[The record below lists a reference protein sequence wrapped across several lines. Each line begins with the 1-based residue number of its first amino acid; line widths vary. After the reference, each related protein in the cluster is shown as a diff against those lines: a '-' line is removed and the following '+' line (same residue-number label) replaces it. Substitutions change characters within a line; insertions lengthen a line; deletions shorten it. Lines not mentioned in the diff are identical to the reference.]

1 LRTHEGAF
9 HRKKKAVGASLRRR
23 RPLAALGRLARARGI
38 DAWIVGGAPRDGLL
52 GRPALDVDVAVS
64 RDAESLSKALEALGL
79 GRAVE
84 ISEATP
90 RVFRVAGRLPVDLAE
105 VEGGTI
111 EADLARRDFTA
122 NAIAIDL
129 ADGRWIDPFRGAGDL
144 AGRRLRLVRESNLAE
159 DPLRAFRAAR
169 LYATHGLRPDADTRR
184 ACARIAPRLV
194 EVAAERVQTELAKML
209 EARSCA
215 AAFRWAAQAGLL
227 APALAI
233 AAAPARWKAAAGILA
248 RLDAS
253 SFRHSPARRRLL
265 RLAGIAAGL
274 RLSAKDASDWLGR
287 RRHGRRD
294 AGETGRLL
302 ELVHA
307 AFLAS
312 TPDERWALLQDAG
325 TDLKRVLDL
334 ACAIRPAF
342 LARARSLRLLSSRR
356 RRGPRVSG
364 SDLMQWLSEPSGP
377 RIGRLLREIE
387 IEGLRGRVRSR
398 KEARAWAMARREPRR
413 APANSNPKFIRPN
426 PSGA

>member
-1 LRTHEGAF
+1 LRTREAAF
-9 HRKKKAVGASLRRR
+9 HRKKKAVAVSLRRR
-23 RPLAALGRLARARGI
+23 RPLAALARLARARGI

-64 RDAESLSKALEALGL
+64 RDADALSQALEALGL

-90 RVFRVAGRLPVDLAE
+90 RVYRVAGRLPVDLAE

-129 ADGRWIDPFRGAGDL
+129 ADGRWIDPFGGAGDL

-184 ACARIAPRLV
+184 ACARIAPRLA
-194 EVAAERVQTELAKML
+194 EVSAERVRTELAKML
-209 EARSCA
+209 EAPGCA
-215 AAFRWAAQAGLL
+215 AAFRWAARARLL
-227 APALAI
+227 VPALAI
-233 AAAPARWKAAAGILA
+233 EAAPARWTAAAGILT
-248 RLDAS
+248 RLDAP
-253 SFRHSPARRRLL
+253 SFRQPQARRRVM

-274 RLSAKDASDWLGR
+274 RLSAREASDWLGR

-302 ELVHA
+302 ELVRA
-307 AFLAS
+307 ASLAR
-312 TPDERWALLQDAG
+312 TLDERWAFLHDAG
-325 TDLKRVLDL
+325 TELGQVLDL

-342 LARARSLRLLSSRR
+342 HARARSLRLLASRR
-356 RRGPRVSG
+356 CRGPKVTG
-364 SDLMQWLSEPSGP
+364 GDLMLWLSEPSGP

-398 KEARAWAMARREPRR
+398 KEARAWAMARR
-413 APANSNPKFIRPN
+413 APPPGSASELPLR
-426 PSGA
+426 SS